1 MDLGSGDLSTLAFP
15 EWNTR
20 QATADVVARAPGVVA
35 GIPLIEVVWEVL
47 GRKVQT
53 TGDVADA
60 EQVSAGDKL
69 MTCSGPAAAL
79 LAGERTLLNV
89 LSHLSGIATLTAAY
103 VQACEGTSARICD
116 TRKTLPGL
124 RTLQKY
130 AVRCGGGVN
139 HRFSLADAVMLKD
152 NHQALLMESL
162 ESAIHRIRQRI
173 GPTVRIEVEVDTI
186 AGFRTAATC
195 GVDVIMLDNMDL
207 AMIAQCVKERP
218 NGTLLEVSGGVRLE
232 QVALVAALGVDYISV
247 GRLTHSAPA
256 LDLALDFAP
265 A

>member
-20 QATADVVARAPGVVA
+20 QATADLVARTPGVVA
-35 GIPLIEVVWEVL
+35 GLPLIAAVWEAL
-47 GRKVQT
+47 GREVLT
-53 TGDVADA
+53 TVHTADG
-60 EQVSAGDKL
+60 EHVGAGDKL
-69 MTCSGPAAAL
+69 ATCVGPATAL

-103 VQACEGTSARICD
+103 VQACAGTSARICD

-124 RTLQKY
+124 RMLQKY

-152 NHQALLMESL
+152 NHQALLTESL
-162 ESAIHRIRQRI
+162 DYAIHRVRQQV
-173 GPTVRIEVEVDTI
+173 GPTVRIEAEVDTI

-195 GVDVIMLDNMDL
+195 GADVIMLDNMDV
-207 AMIAQCVKERP
+207 AMIAECVKERP
-218 NGTLLEVSGGVRLE
+218 AGTLLEVSGGVRLE
-232 QVALVAALGVDYISV
+232 QVAMVAALGIDFISV